1 MKSIAKKEFTAH
13 LVLEHSYT
21 PALDELGKHQCTIEL
36 FRFSES
42 VFSVEWDIPDLDETV
57 NIGIW
62 IDDSCAYRKIIT
74 GYDGVFSVPKEIEE
88 FLEECGFN
96 CDYFHP

>member
-1 MKSIAKKEFTAH
+1 MKSIAKKEFTAN
-13 LVLEHSYT
+13 LVLEHSCT
-21 PALDELGKHQCTIEL
+21 PVVDGFGKHQCTIDL
-36 FRFSES
+36 FRFSEC

-62 IDDSCAYRKIIT
+62 TDDSCPYRKIIT
-74 GYDGVFSVPKEIEE
+74 EYDGVFSVPKEIQD

-96 CDYFHP
+96 CDYLNS